1 MIIGQMKL
9 SLNDKKTVEIW
20 ITRVHIYDEHLFT
33 VNDQHKA
40 HRGSLLLLAGYF
52 EEKIRLI
59 YL

>member
-1 MIIGQMKL
+1 MKL
-9 SLNDKKTVEIW
+9 SLNDNKTVEIW